1 MEPSEAL
8 NLHRTAIRQVVES
21 HRVHNARVFGS
32 VAHGA
37 DTDANDLGILIDPSP
52 DATSSDIGAIRHEL
66 LTLLGVS
73 VDVVTTKALPPK
85 SREAVLAEARPV

>member
-32 VAHGA
+32 VVHGA
-37 DTDANDLGILIDPSP
+37 DTDANDLDILIDLSP

-66 LTLLGVS
+66 LTS
-73 VDVVTTKALPPK
+73 PAA
-85 SREAVLAEARPV
+85 AVGSL